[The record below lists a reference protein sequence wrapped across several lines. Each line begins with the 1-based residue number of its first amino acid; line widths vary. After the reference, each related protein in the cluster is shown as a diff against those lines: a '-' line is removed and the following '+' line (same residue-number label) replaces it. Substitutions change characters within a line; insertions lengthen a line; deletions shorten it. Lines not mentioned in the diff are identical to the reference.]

1 VDTKKQKGKDGSIV
15 QVAMGKGIGS
25 FYSSGNEGEWATL
38 TQFAGYLLSNYFEQ
52 YKLYMKLAQTNKDMD
67 KKKKKLEDVLK
78 EKSDLESG
86 ISNDSLQIANF
97 NDALLQLKTK
107 KQ

>member
-1 VDTKKQKGKDGSIV
+1 
-15 QVAMGKGIGS
+15 
-25 FYSSGNEGEWATL
+25 
-38 TQFAGYLLSNYFEQ
+38 
-52 YKLYMKLAQTNKDMD
+52 MKLAQTNKDMD